1 MKAKTEHDRPLEGLR
16 ILIAED
22 EFLISVALEDTLREA
37 GAEIVTAPNVR
48 VALED
53 IAGQTLSGALLDVR
67 LGRQTTDCVAD
78 SLEALGIPFLFYSGH
93 GLPEG
98 MRDKHPGA
106 EVLLKPVTPRAVID
120 AVLAMVKRAKGQ
132 PSPA

>member
-1 MKAKTEHDRPLEGLR
+1 MEAKTERDRPLEGLR

-53 IAGQTLSGALLDVR
+53 IAVKTLSGALLDVR

-93 GLPEG
+93 GLPDE
-98 MRDKHPGA
+98 MRDKHPCA
-106 EVLLKPVTPRAVID
+106 TVLLKPVTPRAVID
-120 AVLAMVKRAKGQ
+120 AVLAMVQGGKH
-132 PSPA
+132 